1 MNDIS
6 KLEEFIGK
14 SVEFWTPS
22 DINNLLDKFSDILT
36 NKILL
41 NILNNTENMEVK
53 KTIKAAMLNLSIDLT
68 NKKMKEYLKK
78 ESKNYEEFLNSK
90 SSIEK
95 AIFWVNVLL
104 YDPEFL
110 FDDFKDKIKNDF
122 DEFKN
127 TVIEYSEYNFL
138 ELTSKLLDILFFF
151 TNIYYYKSS
160 IELMETCRDDAVNKI
175 LERLNYET
183 VSLYP
188 FLDAKN
194 LGKLPRITPEQLG
207 FLDLTKQG

>member
-1 MNDIS
+1 MNDIF

-14 SVEFWTPS
+14 SVELWAPA
-22 DINNLLDKFSDILT
+22 DINNLLDKFPDILT

-41 NILNNTENMEVK
+41 NILNNTENIEVK

-110 FDDFKDKIKNDF
+110 FDHFK
-122 DEFKN
+122 
-127 TVIEYSEYNFL
+127 
-138 ELTSKLLDILFFF
+138 
-151 TNIYYYKSS
+151 
-160 IELMETCRDDAVNKI
+160 
-175 LERLNYET
+175 
-183 VSLYP
+183 
-188 FLDAKN
+188 
-194 LGKLPRITPEQLG
+194 
-207 FLDLTKQG
+207 